1 MQNATLSVV
10 AALALA
16 TAAALPVQA
25 QQTQQGDKPE
35 VVAKAFTAEVTGQVE
50 SVDAR
55 TGTLRLQTVDGPM
68 TIRFPPAAVQGIT
81 KRDPVTVAF
90 GIVKPAP
97 SASPQT
103 SPGAG
108 SSSPGSGSPQTTP
121 GTK

>member
-1 MQNATLSVV
+1 MQHATLSVV

-25 QQTQQGDKPE
+25 QGDKPE

-81 KRDPVTVAF
+81 KGDPVTVAF

-108 SSSPGSGSPQTTP
+108 SSSPGSGSPQTTS

>member
-1 MQNATLSVV
+1 MQSLSSSSPERRTSMQNATLSVV

-55 TGTLRLQTVDGPM
+55 TGTWYSSRYSTG
-68 TIRFPPAAVQGIT
+68 TPAT
-81 KRDPVTVAF
+81 L
-90 GIVKPAP
+90 
-97 SASPQT
+97 SA
-103 SPGAG
+103 
-108 SSSPGSGSPQTTP
+108 
-121 GTK
+121 